1 MKEAIGII
9 GIGRL
14 GKSLAIALCEAGCT
28 VVALCDIQPEKAASC
43 AANCHEKTRPYTL
56 HEMPIDLSLLLFAIP
71 DDEVSPLVKQF
82 AAIYPANPECVIAH
96 VSGSLSSE
104 VLAPLLPITS
114 RLAAIHPVQ
123 TFSGAEED
131 WRRLFGI
138 TYGLDGDPQALIVLK
153 DIVKRLHSR
162 AITIAPENKH
172 LYHLGCVL
180 ASNYLVGI
188 ESLAIEVFK
197 RIGLDEET
205 TITTLEPLIV
215 SSLENIKEMGS
226 VKALTGPVSRGDITT
241 VVNHLRAIEKNLP
254 ELLPV
259 YLALGERIIE
269 IAQQQNPEN
278 ADRLR
283 NIEELFAQV
292 RVQKLMSKINNY

>member
-1 MKEAIGII
+1 
-9 GIGRL
+9 
-14 GKSLAIALCEAGCT
+14 
-28 VVALCDIQPEKAASC
+28 
-43 AANCHEKTRPYTL
+43 
-56 HEMPIDLSLLLFAIP
+56 
-71 DDEVSPLVKQF
+71 
-82 AAIYPANPECVIAH
+82 
-96 VSGSLSSE
+96 
-104 VLAPLLPITS
+104 
-114 RLAAIHPVQ
+114 
-123 TFSGAEED
+123 
-131 WRRLFGI
+131 
-138 TYGLDGDPQALIVLK
+138 
-153 DIVKRLHSR
+153 
-162 AITIAPENKH
+162 
-172 LYHLGCVL
+172 
-180 ASNYLVGI
+180 
-188 ESLAIEVFK
+188 
-197 RIGLDEET
+197 
-205 TITTLEPLIV
+205 V